1 MATFSGIKKSSIC
14 LDCKKSGGNCSW
26 SSKFI
31 PVEGWDAEYIE
42 GGMSGNS
49 TRLPSYHVK
58 SCPEFQ
64 KDREAPKGTR
74 VKTKSDLFYQ
84 KLISGG
90 KDDDKTG
97 V

>member
-1 MATFSGIKKSSIC
+1 MAMFSGIKKSSIC

-31 PVEGWDAEYIE
+31 PVEGWDAEFVE
-42 GGMSGNS
+42 GSKKAV
-49 TRLPSYHVK
+49 RLPSYRVK

-74 VKTKSDLFYQ
+74 VITKSELFYQ

-90 KDDDKTG
+90 KDDDKAG